1 MHSTAAEIADPPVRP
16 APLAAAPDAG
26 ASEPSD
32 ALVCASQPSD
42 ALVCASEPSDALVC
56 DAAAARIARP
66 KRAPAD
72 SFVLHAPLELLARM
86 ALLPLVAPCAR
97 PEARARIA
105 ALGESYAAAG
115 AEIEEPASRPYDDPE
130 RAAADLL
137 HAVAAG
143 ELADADA
150 AAAWLAAALAP
161 EALVRA
167 LGDDVIPRLAA
178 AAHGSIFLW
187 NLPRI
192 APRSAAVAR
201 TLRGLVRELALER
214 TWRLGWYRERRSG
227 VHGTGDLVERLLAPP
242 SPGDP
247 RSSFIYPIMH
257 LVEQSGLTADL
268 LDAPT
273 RDLDPAAA
281 SRALARVAAWSM
293 LQDAPEHAPYGW
305 SHCLSMPQAV
315 LGIAHA
321 CTDPAAAVAVAATH
335 VLGFRATLG
344 RVRLDP
350 AWTPEQPV
358 CADPRESLDASPGEA
373 AAGVWHAPEP
383 ALPALVTQLAT
394 RAALHHDAHLVKYT
408 LACLDAGRADPASS
422 RLFLAA
428 AAYLSAWWREADGA
442 SGAA

>member
-1 MHSTAAEIADPPVRP
+1 MNSTAAVTVDPSGRAAVQAP
-16 APLAAAPDAG
+16 AR
-26 ASEPSD
+26 EPG
-32 ALVCASQPSD
+32 ASQPSD
-42 ALVCASEPSDALVC
+42 ALACASEPSDALVC

-86 ALLPLVAPCAR
+86 ALLPLVAPGAR
-97 PEARARIA
+97 AEARARIA

-115 AEIEEPASRPYDDPE
+115 AEIEEPAPRRYDAPE
-130 RAAADLL
+130 RAASDLL
-137 HAVAAG
+137 HALAAG
-143 ELADADA
+143 ELDDADA

-178 AAHGSIFLW
+178 AAHGSIFLC

-214 TWRLGWYRERRSG
+214 TWRLGWYRERRPG
-227 VHGTGDLVERLLAPP
+227 VRATDDLALRLLAPP

-247 RSSFIYPIMH
+247 GSSFIYPIMH
-257 LVEQSGLTADL
+257 LVETSGLAAEL

-273 RDLDPAAA
+273 RGLDPAAA
-281 SRALARVAAWSM
+281 GRALSRVAAWSM
-293 LQDAPEHAPYGW
+293 LQDASEHAPYGW

-321 CTDPAAAVAVAATH
+321 C
-335 VLGFRATLG
+335 
-344 RVRLDP
+344 
-350 AWTPEQPV
+350 
-358 CADPRESLDASPGEA
+358 ADPRRRGCRRRDARAGLPRDARPRPPGSGLDAG
-373 AAGVWHAPEP
+373 AAGVRRSPRESRGVARRGRGGC
-383 ALPALVTQLAT
+383 LA
-394 RAALHHDAHLVKYT
+394 RA
-408 LACLDAGRADPASS
+408 
-422 RLFLAA
+422 
-428 AAYLSAWWREADGA
+428 
-442 SGAA
+442 